1 MTPIRLYR
9 FIARAEAVTWALLLG
24 GMFLKYVTQTTELG
38 VRIGGMVHGAVFI
51 AYCLSTV
58 LVALDQRWPLKQTA
72 LGLVA
77 AVPPF
82 ATVPFEIHAER
93 RGLLA
98 DTWRLR
104 TQEPGGFLEKVAAWF
119 IRKPLQG
126 VVTGLVAVGVLFGVA
141 LVAGPPVG

>member
-1 MTPIRLYR
+1 
-9 FIARAEAVTWALLLG
+9 
-24 GMFLKYVTQTTELG
+24 MFLKYATETTELG
-38 VRIGGMVHGAVFI
+38 VRIGGMLHGAVFI

-58 LVALDQRWPLKQTA
+58 LVALDQRWSLKQTA